1 LREIASEREVRINRS
16 VRKANEVLRAIGIE
30 DAVDDSAN
38 NEGYSFM
45 YDPTPKN

>member
-1 LREIASEREVRINRS
+1 
-16 VRKANEVLRAIGIE
+16 VLRAIGIE

-45 YDPTPKN
+45 FDPTPKNQDNQNEPNHG